1 MSPKYTDLNE
11 MSCLVFL
18 KFSFSIAIMYN
29 ANMMINV
36 RVNEDKQKLIHLLTP
51 FMEADRNL

>member
-1 MSPKYTDLNE
+1 
-11 MSCLVFL
+11 
-18 KFSFSIAIMYN
+18 MYN